1 MATTKS
7 KNMMRCDSIEATTAT
22 QVRTKLHRDIIEMY
36 QADIEH
42 GAPMPAIDVFA
53 EKGSARHI
61 LADGF
66 HRLIATIEAGREE
79 IEVKVHEGGMHE
91 ALIHALGA
99 NTVHGLRRSN
109 ADKIHAVQMAL
120 KDPAISQLTQ
130 QEIADVCRVSVRTVE
145 RVEHRQGVGRYEKPT
160 KSDSKPKKPTAED
173 HRPTKPEPTQAE
185 IELDEVRQAL
195 SALKV
200 LPYDGDTAAKT
211 LGLSKD
217 DVADLEYVSSWC
229 AHAVLAY
236 RNGEAHE

>member
-7 KNMMRCDSIEATTAT
+7 KNMMRCDRIEATTAT
-22 QVRTKLHRDIIEMY
+22 QVRTKLHKDVIEMY

-42 GAPMPAIDVFA
+42 GAPMPPIDVFA

-66 HRLIATIEAGREE
+66 HRLIATIEAGLEE
-79 IEVKVHEGGMHE
+79 IEVTVHEGGMHE

-109 ADKIHAVQMAL
+109 SDKIHAVQMAL

-130 QEIADVCRVSVRTVE
+130 QEIADVCRVSISTVQ
-145 RVEHRQGVGRYEKPT
+145 RVEQKQSAGRYD
-160 KSDSKPKKPTAED
+160 KSAKHDSKPKKPTAED

-185 IELDEVRQAL
+185 IELAEIQQAL
-195 SALKV
+195 ALIKV
-200 LPYDGDTAAKT
+200 LPYDGDTAANT
-211 LGLSKD
+211 LGFSKD

-229 AHAVLAY
+229 AHAVMVY
-236 RNGEAHE
+236 RNGESNG